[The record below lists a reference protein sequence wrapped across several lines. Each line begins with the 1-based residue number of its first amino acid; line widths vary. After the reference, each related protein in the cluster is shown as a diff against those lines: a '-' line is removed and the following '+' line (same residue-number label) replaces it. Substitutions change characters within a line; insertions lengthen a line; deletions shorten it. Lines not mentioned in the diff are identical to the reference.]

1 MASRSETGP
10 GPAAGSRSAESST
23 APAGAAGPSRASWA
37 VLAVCCL
44 AQFMVVLDIS
54 IVNIAL
60 PSMQDDLGLSAGGL
74 QWVVNAYTLAFA
86 GLLLFGGRAA
96 DLFGRRRVFI
106 LGLALFTLASLGG
119 GLAQNEVQVIVARAV
134 QGLGGAV
141 LAPATLS
148 LLMTSFAEGRE
159 RTRALGAWG
168 ATAASGGA
176 FGTVLGGVLTDIA
189 DWRWVLF
196 VNVPIGILLIVAAR
210 TVLVESRGQISRLRD
225 LDVPG
230 TVTVTGGLVL
240 LVYAIVRTENS
251 SWTSATTLGM
261 LAGGVMLLGAFLAI
275 EANSP
280 NPLVPLG
287 IFRFPGIAVANLIA
301 AVLGAGMFAVL
312 FFLTLYLQRVQ
323 GFSPLRAGLAMLPM
337 PVSIMIA
344 SQIVTRMI
352 GRLGPRPIIVAG
364 VVIGAA
370 GQFWMTG
377 ISPGGSYWVEVFG
390 PIALMSAGIGTVM
403 VAMVTAAT
411 SGVPMHMA
419 GLASGL
425 VNTGRQIGAAVGL
438 AVVTTLAAN
447 RTEHETQHGAA
458 LPDALTSGYTL
469 GLLIA
474 ACVFVIGLPIALLL
488 PRRGGPAVPVPVPA
502 GLSDGEPVAI
512 AQSAVSESA
521 VTESAQA

>member
-1 MASRSETGP
+1 ML
-10 GPAAGSRSAESST
+10 GSRST
-23 APAGAAGPSRASWA
+23 AGPRPSWA

-54 IVNIAL
+54 IVNVAL
-60 PSMQDDLGLSAGGL
+60 PSMQDDLGMSAGGL

-106 LGLALFTLASLGG
+106 FGLTLFTLASLGG
-119 GLAQNEVQVIVARAV
+119 GFAQNEVQLVIARAV

-148 LLMTSFAEGRE
+148 LLMTSFAEGRA

-176 FGTVLGGVLTDIA
+176 FGTVLGGVLTDVA
-189 DWRWVLF
+189 NWRWVLF

-210 TVLVESRGQISRLRD
+210 AALVESRGQISRLRD

-230 TVTVTGGLVL
+230 TLTVTGGLVL

-261 LAGGVMLLGAFLAI
+261 LAGGVVLIGVFLAI
-275 EANSP
+275 EATTA
-280 NPLVPLG
+280 NPLVPLR
-287 IFRFPGIAVANLIA
+287 IFRYPGLAAANSIA

-323 GFSPLRAGLAMLPM
+323 GYSPLRAGLAILPM
-337 PVSIMIA
+337 PISIIIA
-344 SQIVTRMI
+344 SQAVTRLI
-352 GRLGPRPIIVAG
+352 GRLGPRPIIITG

-377 ISPGGSYWVEVFG
+377 ISAGGSYWAEVFG
-390 PIALMSAGIGTVM
+390 PIALMALGVGTVM

-411 SGVPMHMA
+411 TGVPLHMA

-438 AVVTTLAAN
+438 AVVTALAEN
-447 RTEHETQHGAA
+447 RTEHQTHQGVA
-458 LPDALTSGYTL
+458 LPRALTSGYSF

-474 ACVFVIGLPIALLL
+474 ACVFAVGLPIALLL
-488 PRRGGPAVPVPVPA
+488 PRLRRPEPVVSVSAPAAP
-502 GLSDGEPVAI
+502 LDGESVVA
-512 AQSAVSESA
+512 
-521 VTESAQA
+521 TESTQA

>member
-1 MASRSETGP
+1 MDAHSETAPTGAV
-10 GPAAGSRSAESST
+10 AA
-23 APAGAAGPSRASWA
+23 PRASWA
-37 VLAVCCL
+37 ILAVCCL

-60 PSMQDDLGLSAGGL
+60 PSMQDDLGMSAGGL
-74 QWVVNAYTLAFA
+74 QWVINAYTLAFA

-106 LGLALFTLASLGG
+106 FGLAVFTLASLGG
-119 GLAQNEVQVIVARAV
+119 GFAQTEVQLIIARAA

-176 FGTVLGGVLTDIA
+176 FGTVLGGVLTDVA

-196 VNVPIGILLIVAAR
+196 VNVPIGVVLIGAAR
-210 TVLVESRGQISRLRD
+210 MVLVESRGQISRLRD
-225 LDVPG
+225 LDMPG
-230 TVTVTGGLVL
+230 TVAVTGGLVL
-240 LVYAIVRTENS
+240 VVYAIVRTES
-251 SWTSATTLGM
+251 TSWTSPLTLGM
-261 LAGGVMLLGAFLAI
+261 LVGGLVLLGGFVAI
-275 EANSP
+275 EATSA

-287 IFRFPGIAVANLIA
+287 IFRFPGIAVANMIA

-323 GFSPLRAGLAMLPM
+323 GFSPLRAGIAMLPM
-337 PVSIMIA
+337 PVSIIVA
-344 SQIVTRMI
+344 SQVVTRLI
-352 GRLGPRPIIVAG
+352 GRTGPRPLVVVG

-377 ISPGGSYWVEVFG
+377 ISAGSSYWVDVFG
-390 PIALMSAGIGTVM
+390 PIALMALGVGTVM

-425 VNTGRQIGAAVGL
+425 INTGRQIGAAVGL
-438 AVVTTLAAN
+438 AVVTTLAEN
-447 RTEHETQHGAA
+447 RTSSRVSQGVA
-458 LPDALTSGYTL
+458 LPDALTSGYSL

-474 ACVFVIGLPIALLL
+474 ACVFVVGLPLALLL
-488 PRRGGPAVPVPVPA
+488 PRRRGPVVPVPVPP
-502 GLSDGEPVAI
+502 GPSDGEPLAVAEG
-512 AQSAVSESA
+512 AQV
-521 VTESAQA
+521 